1 MTAVNYFKKSE
12 SNYLISVRSLNMY
25 LLYNKMKPYHAL
37 KELLFMIFLTK
48 ISTHQKLNVI
58 IFHYFYKSLQTID
71 NKGI

>member
-1 MTAVNYFKKSE
+1 
-12 SNYLISVRSLNMY
+12 
-25 LLYNKMKPYHAL
+25 
-37 KELLFMIFLTK
+37 MIFLTK

>member
-12 SNYLISVRSLNMY
+12 SNYLIRVNSLDMY
-25 LLYNKMKPYHAL
+25 LLSTKTKPYTIL